1 MFGESLFVRY
11 CVGGV
16 CLFVLMMMSGCY
28 RWHNMPFSTLKQKLE
43 ANPARR
49 VRLGKRKQPVPER
62 VVVWGV
68 HFEDPFLKGVSIPYA
83 RSEEPQKKLLPLLK
97 KSQKTFDLRQVQTF
111 ETYEYDGGLTTQF
124 VLAVV
129 LGAGFAAAMVVGVVL
144 EVQKE
149 QAKGAALVSP

>member
-1 MFGESLFVRY
+1 MFGESLFAR
-11 CVGGV
+11 CCALCV
-16 CLFVLMMMSGCY
+16 CLFVVGTLSGCY
-28 RWHNMPFSTLKQKLE
+28 RWHKMPFSALKQKLE

-62 VVVWGV
+62 VVVWGMQ
-68 HFEDPFLKGVSIPYA
+68 FEDPFLKGVRIPYA
-83 RSEEPQKKLLPLLK
+83 RSEEPRKKLLPLLK
-97 KSQKTFDLRQVQTF
+97 KPQKTFDLRQVQTF

-129 LGAGFAAAMVVGVVL
+129 LGAGFAAAMVVGLVL

-149 QAKGAALVSP
+149 QAKSAALVSP